1 MKHFLLFYDVAPDYL
16 ERRAALRDAHLEKAW
31 ASHRRGELQLGGA
44 LADPVHPAEG
54 VAARPTSQ
62 PLAPVVDGAVLLFR
76 GETAAVAERFARED
90 PYVVG
95 GLVARWRVREWIT
108 VAGTDAAQPV
118 IPDRAAAPEP
128 IIHRT
133 WRARA
138 SRTNAAHYVEH
149 FHADVAPGLRA
160 TPGYLDAS
168 VVARDVADDE
178 VELVVTTRWRSL
190 DHIRGFADDD
200 LEAAVVQPAARALLR
215 SFDAR
220 VVHHAERY
228 RGP

>member
-1 MKHFLLFYDVAPDYL
+1 MKHFLLFYDVTSDYL
-16 ERRAALRDAHLEKAW
+16 ARRAALRDAHLQKAW

-44 LADPVHPAEG
+44 LADPV
-54 VAARPTSQ
+54 
-62 PLAPVVDGAVLLFR
+62 DGAVLLFR
-76 GETAAVAERFARED
+76 GETAAVAEHFARED

-95 GLVARWRVREWIT
+95 GLVARWRVREWTT

-118 IPDRAAAPEP
+118 MPDIAAAAEP

-138 SRTNAAHYVEH
+138 SRANADHYVEH
-149 FHADVAPGLRA
+149 FHEDVVLGLRA
-160 TPGYLDAS
+160 TPGYLDAT
-168 VVARDVADDE
+168 VVEHDVADDE

-190 DHIRGFADDD
+190 DHIRRFAGDD

-220 VVHHAERY
+220 VVHRAERHH
-228 RGP
+228 GP